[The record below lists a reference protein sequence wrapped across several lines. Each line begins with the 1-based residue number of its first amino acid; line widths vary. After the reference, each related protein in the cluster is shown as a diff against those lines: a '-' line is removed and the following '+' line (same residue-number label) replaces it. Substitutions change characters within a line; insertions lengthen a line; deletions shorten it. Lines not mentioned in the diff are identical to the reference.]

1 MIGTDELIIIARE
14 RLNDAETLLNAK
26 RFEGAVYLCGYS
38 IEIALKYKIC
48 KTLNWAAFPSSNR
61 EFENYRS
68 LKTHDLD
75 VLLSFTGIETTLK
88 VTYIVEWSAIS
99 IWNPEARYHTIGMI
113 DPDEASRMIKS
124 AKTLIGII

>member
-1 MIGTDELIIIARE
+1 MIGTDELITIARE
-14 RLNDAETLLNAK
+14 RLNDAETLLNAN

-38 IEIALKYKIC
+38 IEIALKHKIC
-48 KTLNWAAFPSSNR
+48 KTLNWAGFPSSNR

-75 VLLSFTGIETTLK
+75 VLLSFTGMETILK

-99 IWNPEARYHTIGMI
+99 IWNPESRYHPIGMI
-113 DPDEASRMIKS
+113 DPAKSSLMINS
-124 AKTLIGII
+124 AETLIGNI